1 MAKSYSDVAR
11 ILGNR
16 KKRYERVLQDPDA
29 SKREINTATRM
40 MERVDRQ
47 LDELFNAQQMA
58 NGNNGAEPVMANG
71 GKLKKYAPGGRGPV
85 DPPNNRYTDRTQWIP
100 ESRQDTLPVG
110 SPQAFMQNT
119 FGWVPENY
127 QPEPL
132 PTAEEMYQANFGS
145 GNPFAPERGPLIPN
159 DPNANRVLPDPG
171 DGTAPGR
178 TSIAEQL
185 GLAAP
190 GTSNRTLPIP
200 GQRSQRNSTPGGG
213 GYSPS
218 AFQMGNSSILE
229 KALGMAPNGLRGLNR
244 SDATALQNALL
255 SNGWELPKYGADGK
269 VGTETLS
276 ALNQLQKA
284 RPSASML
291 TPLSAIGTRSP
302 GQVSSMQGQ
311 QIESSIPGDY
321 QQRRGLLGTLRDL
334 SSKENMRTARDIAGG
349 VIPYA
354 QYANAMKTA
363 RRMTP
368 PPSPQYVRSVPLQTD
383 INVNDQLRA
392 AREAERGFN
401 RNVAN
406 NTVNSANANALRLSS
421 LANRLRNEGA
431 VREGERN
438 MEVQLSNQSAQVN
451 AGVDQANTQL
461 GNQYRSMRND
471 FNNNRQLFR
480 NRAFQQLGNTALGQI
495 MDSRLRQRDENVLQA
510 YSKMFDG
517 NLVYR
522 NMADLASSD
531 KTLQS
536 LFGKQNPT
544 DTEKQKAIAFFK
556 EQGYSNAE
564 IQQFLKLLKDG

>member
-16 KKRYERVLQDPDA
+16 KKRYEQVIKDPDA

-40 MERVDRQ
+40 IERVDRQ

-58 NGNNGAEPVMANG
+58 NGNNGAEAPVMGNG
-71 GKLKKYAPGGRGPV
+71 GRLKKYAPGGRSPGV
-85 DPPNNRYTDRTQWIP
+85 PPNNWLVDQTGWMQ
-100 ESRQDTLPVG
+100 QDTLPAG
-110 SPQAFMQNT
+110 SPQAFMQRT

-127 QPEPL
+127 QPEPP

-145 GNPFAPERGPLIPN
+145 GNPFAPERGPVIPDGPDSN
-159 DPNANRVLPDPG
+159 NVLPPPG

-190 GTSNRTLPIP
+190 GTSNRALPIP
-200 GQRSQRNSTPGGG
+200 GQRSQRNQAPSANNA
-213 GYSPS
+213 SPS
-218 AFQMGNSSILE
+218 IFQMGSNDILE
-229 KALGMAPNGLRGLNR
+229 KALGMKPKDLRGLN
-244 SDATALQNALL
+244 SNDSTALQNALL
-255 SNGWELPKYGADGK
+255 ANGWELPKYGADGRI
-269 VGTETLS
+269 GTETLS

-291 TPLSAIGTRSP
+291 EPLSTISTRRP
-302 GQVSSMQGQ
+302 DQVSSMQGQ
-311 QIESSIPGDY
+311 EIESSIPGNY
-321 QQRRGLLGTLRDL
+321 KQRKGLLGTLRDMT
-334 SSKENMRTARDIAGG
+334 SKENMRTARDIAGG

-368 PPSPQYVRSVPLQTD
+368 PPSPQYARAVPMQTD

-438 MEVQLSNQSAQVN
+438 MEVQLSNQAAQVN

-461 GNQYRSMRND
+461 GNQYRGMRND

-495 MDSRLRQRDENVLQA
+495 MDSRMRQRDENVLHA

-522 NMADLASSD
+522 NMADLAASD

-544 DTEKQKAIAFFK
+544 DAERQKAIAYFK
-556 EQGYSNAE
+556 ENGYSEAE

>member
-1 MAKSYSDVAR
+1 
-11 ILGNR
+11 
-16 KKRYERVLQDPDA
+16 
-29 SKREINTATRM
+29 
-40 MERVDRQ
+40 
-47 LDELFNAQQMA
+47 
-58 NGNNGAEPVMANG
+58 
-71 GKLKKYAPGGRGPV
+71 
-85 DPPNNRYTDRTQWIP
+85 
-100 ESRQDTLPVG
+100 
-110 SPQAFMQNT
+110 
-119 FGWVPENY
+119 
-127 QPEPL
+127 
-132 PTAEEMYQANFGS
+132 
-145 GNPFAPERGPLIPN
+145 
-159 DPNANRVLPDPG
+159 
-171 DGTAPGR
+171 
-178 TSIAEQL
+178 
-185 GLAAP
+185 
-190 GTSNRTLPIP
+190 
-200 GQRSQRNSTPGGG
+200 
-213 GYSPS
+213 
-218 AFQMGNSSILE
+218 
-229 KALGMAPNGLRGLNR
+229 
-244 SDATALQNALL
+244 
-255 SNGWELPKYGADGK
+255 
-269 VGTETLS
+269 
-276 ALNQLQKA
+276 
-284 RPSASML
+284 
-291 TPLSAIGTRSP
+291 
-302 GQVSSMQGQ
+302 
-311 QIESSIPGDY
+311 
-321 QQRRGLLGTLRDL
+321 
-334 SSKENMRTARDIAGG
+334 
-349 VIPYA
+349 
-354 QYANAMKTA
+354 
-363 RRMTP
+363 
-368 PPSPQYVRSVPLQTD
+368 LQTD

-556 EQGYSNAE
+556 ENGYSDEE
-564 IQQFLKLLKDG
+564 IQEFLKLLKDG